1 MFDSGS
7 VLLSF
12 YNCLAV
18 SLWFMLLLKLSDSSS
33 IFEVISPKALRETKL
48 TLLFEARLLGLA
60 LLDPL
65 DEIEFLL
72 IPRLLFNFTCF
83 TDNDWVYLLIVV
95 GIHKWFSFFESSI
108 DTGMF
113 SWLLLF
119 WLSIFNNDVSIY
131 IN

>member
-1 MFDSGS
+1 MLDSGS

-18 SLWFMLLLKLSDSSS
+18 SLWFILLLKLSVSRS

-65 DEIEFLL
+65 DEMEFLL
-72 IPRLLFNFTCF
+72 IPLLTLHFTYF
-83 TDNDWVYLLIVV
+83 TDND
-95 GIHKWFSFFESSI
+95 
-108 DTGMF
+108 
-113 SWLLLF
+113 
-119 WLSIFNNDVSIY
+119 
-131 IN
+131 